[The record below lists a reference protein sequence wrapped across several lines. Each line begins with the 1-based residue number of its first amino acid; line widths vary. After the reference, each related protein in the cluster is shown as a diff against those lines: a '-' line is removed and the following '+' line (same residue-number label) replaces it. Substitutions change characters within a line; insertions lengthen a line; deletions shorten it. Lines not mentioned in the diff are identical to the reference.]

1 MFKLLIGHKDYLKI
15 CQLNNI
21 KCLVVFRS
29 FASAN
34 VMENKEAV
42 FEFSEEESVS
52 DDESFSFIR
61 RLTSIIEEVSLQLYF
76 SNILMLKKVFLTAL
90 W

>member
-1 MFKLLIGHKDYLKI
+1 M
-15 CQLNNI
+15 
-21 KCLVVFRS
+21 VFRS
-29 FASAN
+29 FASADN
-34 VMENKEAV
+34 MEKIDEV
-42 FEFSEEESVS
+42 SIEFSEEESVS